1 MKENE
6 RNELFSA
13 VTEQWEKRT
22 TKHFSTKY
30 PVGGITEY
38 NR

>member
-13 VTEQWEKRT
+13 ITEQWEKRT
-22 TKHFSTKY
+22 TKHLNTKENENCE
-30 PVGGITEY
+30 GK
-38 NR
+38 